1 VGDGFGRE
9 SLAHELN
16 RLNGTGP
23 EVVGIVAGRGLSSD
37 SWRELGDLE
46 GLVGVIEELRVSDV
60 AVCLDSADW
69 PAIEW
74 LARVCEERG
83 VRLTIPGATAIGQS
97 AFVPSPIV
105 SGARVVDV
113 VFASI
118 GLVLAA
124 PIIAIGA
131 AAILLSEG
139 RPVFFRQTRA
149 GKNGRPF
156 SIVKLRTM
164 GLGADERRQEMRAY
178 NEVSAGAFKMTD
190 DPRIT
195 RLGHLLRRL
204 SIDELPQFW
213 NVLRGEMSI
222 VGPRP
227 HPFDDVAEYLPWH
240 VGRLAVKPGV
250 TGLWQVELRGSSDFD
265 EWVKKDLEYITH
277 RSVWLDLKIIARTIP
292 AVVRGT
298 GR

>member
-1 VGDGFGRE
+1 L
-9 SLAHELN
+9 LAHELN

-23 EVVGIVAGRGLSSD
+23 EVVGIVGGRRLTSD
-37 SWRELGDLE
+37 TWPHLGDLE
-46 GLVGVIEELRVSDV
+46 SLVGLIDELRVSDV
-60 AVCLDSADW
+60 AVCLESADW
-69 PAIEW
+69 PAVEW
-74 LARVCEERG
+74 LAGVCAERG
-83 VRLTIPGATAIGQS
+83 VRLTIPTATASGES
-97 AFVPSPIV
+97 AFALRRRV
-105 SGARVVDV
+105 SAKRAIDLVL
-113 VFASI
+113 ASV

-124 PIIAIGA
+124 PIIAVGA

-149 GKNGRPF
+149 GKHGRPF

-164 GLGADERRQEMRAY
+164 GLGADERRQELRAY

-195 RLGHLLRRL
+195 RLGSWLRRL
-204 SIDELPQFW
+204 SVDELPQFW
-213 NVLRGEMSI
+213 NVLRGDMSI

-250 TGLWQVELRGSSDFD
+250 TGLWQVELRGSSNFD
-265 EWVKKDLEYITH
+265 EWVKKDLEYIAQW
-277 RSVWLDLKIIARTIP
+277 SIWLDLKIIARTIP